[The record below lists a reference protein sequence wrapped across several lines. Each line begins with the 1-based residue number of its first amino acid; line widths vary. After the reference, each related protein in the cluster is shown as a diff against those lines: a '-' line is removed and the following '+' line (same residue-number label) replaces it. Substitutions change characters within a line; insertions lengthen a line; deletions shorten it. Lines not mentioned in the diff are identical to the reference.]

1 MHKKYF
7 ACINSAPLTQGASA
21 MVDWRIAKACYA
33 PAKPELSSQQKA
45 TPFGIRCVPIRMFFE
60 ALPSRA
66 ENDVFHCV
74 ECDVLISV
82 MFASGE

>member
-1 MHKKYF
+1 MTEHEK
-7 ACINSAPLTQGASA
+7 
-21 MVDWRIAKACYA
+21 RIEKGTN
-33 PAKPELSSQQKA
+33 P
-45 TPFGIRCVPIRMFFE
+45 IRCVSIRMFFE
-60 ALPSRA
+60 AFPSRT